1 MGVTMSGVLAGL
13 LIIGVGAGLIGLWYM
28 LSLQGA
34 NNTLVALD
42 QRCDT
47 ALADIDVHL
56 KHRHDLIPGLVE
68 VTKGLAKQERDLIL
82 GLAKTRADALAAVA
96 PQMRLK
102 AEGNLS
108 TQIGSLLSAAEQY
121 PELRSLPE
129 FGQLRHELVSCA
141 ERITAS
147 RRFYNL
153 AIEEYNTAI
162 RSYPGCVI
170 AQRRNMSTRQP
181 YDLGVERMLLD
192 EPIAIAF

>member
-1 MGVTMSGVLAGL
+1 MSGVLAGL
-13 LIIGVGAGLIGLWYM
+13 LIIGVGAAMIGLWFI
-28 LSLQGA
+28 LSIFGA

-68 VTKGLAKQERDLIL
+68 VTKGLANQERELIL
-82 GLAKTRADALAAVA
+82 GIAKARADALCAVA
-96 PQMRLK
+96 PQVRLE
-102 AEGNLS
+102 AEGNL
-108 TQIGSLLSAAEQY
+108 TAQIGTLLTAAEKY

-129 FGQLRHELVSCA
+129 FGQLRQELVGCA

-153 AIEEYNTAI
+153 AIEEYNTAV
-162 RSYPGCVI
+162 RSYPGCII
-170 AQRRNMSTRQP
+170 AQRRNMATRQP
-181 YDLGVERMLLD
+181 YDLGVERMLID